1 MRVLAVLGLC
11 WSPVAVAADAL
22 QFEAVRTVEH
32 GKDTPRVVFK
42 AGDAGTLD
50 ATVACG
56 ARSWH
61 AHVKVARGSAT
72 PVPLTGIAEGVH
84 DCHVTVSFA
93 ASDGSD
99 GGTEFD
105 LQVASLRINDLS
117 ATLADIDLGR
127 GTLSVHAAR
136 ALSDARVTIVGPKG
150 AELDVVSAD
159 LSDAANPTFRFDA
172 RGQEVVKMVVEGVD
186 AYGFSSS
193 LDLSPWS
200 YQIPHIDVIFAS
212 DGDTV
217 APDEVPKLE
226 AVWSDVV
233 RTLDLYGEVVEI
245 QMWIGGYTD
254 TVGDAAYNRALSE
267 RRARTIAAWFRARG
281 FGRPI
286 WFQGFG
292 EDALAV
298 ATGDGADEARNRRA
312 MYVLSANQPHASDFP
327 RASWKKL

>member
-1 MRVLAVLGLC
+1 MRGLALLGLLL
-11 WSPVAVAADAL
+11 SPVAMAADAL
-22 QFEAVRTVEH
+22 QFEAVRTVLH

-42 AGDAGTLD
+42 AGDSGTLD
-50 ATVACG
+50 ATVTCG
-56 ARSWH
+56 PKTWH
-61 AHVKVARGSAT
+61 INQRVAAGSAT
-72 PVPLTGIAEGVH
+72 PVTLTGIAEGVH
-84 DCHVTVSFA
+84 DCRVSVSFA

-117 ATLADIDLGR
+117 ATLDDIDLGR
-127 GTLSVHAAR
+127 GTLTVHAAR
-136 ALSDARVTIVGPKG
+136 ALSDARVTVIGPKG
-150 AELDVVSAD
+150 VELDVRSAD
-159 LSDAANPTFRFDA
+159 LSDASNPTFSFDA

-186 AYGFSSS
+186 GYGFTSS

-217 APDEVPKLE
+217 APGELPKLE
-226 AVWSDVV
+226 SVWADVV
-233 RTLDLYGEVVEI
+233 RTLDLYGSVVEI
-245 QMWIGGYTD
+245 ELWIGGYTD

-267 RRARTIAAWFRARG
+267 RRARAIAAWFRTRG
-281 FGRPI
+281 FNRPI

-298 ATGDGADEARNRRA
+298 PTGDGADEARNRRA
-312 MYVLSANQPHASDFP
+312 MYVLSASPPRASDFP
-327 RASWKKL
+327 RAAWKKL